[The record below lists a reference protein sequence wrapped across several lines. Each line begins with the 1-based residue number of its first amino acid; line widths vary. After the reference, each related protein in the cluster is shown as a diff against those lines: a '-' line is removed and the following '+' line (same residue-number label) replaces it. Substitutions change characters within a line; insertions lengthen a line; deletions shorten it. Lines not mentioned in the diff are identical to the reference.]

1 MITGILLALQ
11 LFIWVSVYLT
21 GDTATWTP
29 LLLIPAEFSPIAL
42 LTAPFVH
49 VSVLHLATNL
59 ALLWIVGRPLERS
72 LGALPFLLLYVGS
85 ALFAGLMHVAIALL
99 LHADVETPASGASG
113 AIAGLMGAYAIRF
126 SHRPIRLPLMHR
138 PILSVHAVLLTW
150 VALELAQAMATILR
164 HDWVV
169 VGQWAHVGG
178 FVFGLAV
185 AQWMGVGRAAQVE
198 RSLGQAQ
205 RGELTHERARQAL
218 QELLEGG
225 SCSEGEIESLLAAAA
240 PIPGTQ
246 SAIEAWLEAMVAA
259 GRLDTALPVYR
270 EARRR
275 WPDLSL
281 SAGVRYAL
289 GCRLVEQRRWAL
301 AVETLA
307 EAGRLDPYPDSAAA
321 ALVRAG
327 EVAAGVLHDPQRAIA
342 LLSAAIERQP
352 AGEWHDRATA
362 VLGHLTESEPPRHKG
377 HKEGESHR

>member
-29 LLLIPAEFSPIAL
+29 LLLIPSQFSATAL

-49 VSVLHLATNL
+49 LSVLHLVINL

-72 LGALPFLLLYVGS
+72 LGALPFLLLYVGA
-85 ALFAGLMHVAIALL
+85 ALFAGLMHVAVALL

-126 SHRPIRLPLMHR
+126 SHRPVRLPLIQR

-150 VALELAQAMATILR
+150 VAVELAQAMATIVR

-198 RSLGQAQ
+198 RLLSQAQ
-205 RGELTHERARQAL
+205 RGEVTPERARQAL
-218 QELLEGG
+218 QEILEGG
-225 SCSEGEIESLLAAAA
+225 GCSRGEIESLLAAAA

-246 SAIEAWLEAMVAA
+246 NAIEEWVEAMVAA

-270 EARRR
+270 EARLQ
-275 WPDLSL
+275 WPDLTL
-281 SAGVRYAL
+281 SVGARFAL
-289 GCRLVEQRRWAL
+289 GCRLADQRSWAL

-307 EAGRLDPYPDSAAA
+307 DAGRLDPLADSAAA

-327 EVAAGVLHDPQRAIA
+327 EIAAGALHEPQRAIS
-342 LLSAAIERQP
+342 LLSEALERQP
-352 AGEWHDRATA
+352 TGEWHDRATT
-362 VLGHLTESEPPRHKG
+362 VLDRLRECGPPRHRG
-377 HKEGESHR
+377 HKEGHPR